1 VAQMII
7 PNTDLFIVTSALK
20 TSIGVIDDETR
31 IRQTIE
37 GLQSLRKTAP
47 DALILWVDASSKMVD
62 EATMD
67 QVTQYCNKSISF
79 FGDEDLMTLANA
91 GLKSQAEITLLFKT
105 LNILKQHPELQK
117 MLEDVRRIFKLSGRT
132 NMLNPYNPLHYNDYV
147 IGKYVFKKSIPSWLP
162 PQNQLE
168 SGCDHLYIT
177 RMYSFCVSLLD
188 NYLDSLPKIY
198 EKVNQYGVDTE
209 HAHFGVINK
218 NLVVEFN
225 DLHCEGILAGTGQKE
240 SY

>member
-1 VAQMII
+1 MII

-91 GLKSQAEITLLFKT
+91 GLKSQAEVTLLFKT
-105 LNILKQHPELQK
+105 LSIIKQHPELQK
-117 MLEDVRRIFKLSGRT
+117 MMAGVRRVFKLSGRT
-132 NMLNPYNPLHYNDYV
+132 NMLEGYDPKAYDNQY
-147 IGKYVFKKSIPSWLP
+147 GKYVFKKSMPSWLP
-162 PQNQLE
+162 LQKQLE
-168 SGCDHLYIT
+168 SGCDKLYIT
-177 RMYSFCVSLLD
+177 RMYSFCISLLD
-188 NYLDSLPKIY
+188 NYFNSLPQIY
-198 EKVNQYGVDTE
+198 EAIDYHGVDTE
-209 HAHFGVINK
+209 HAHFGNIDH
-218 NLVVEFN
+218 NLITEFEN
-225 DLHCEGILAGTGQKE
+225 LYCQGMLAGNGQLE
-240 SY
+240 AY